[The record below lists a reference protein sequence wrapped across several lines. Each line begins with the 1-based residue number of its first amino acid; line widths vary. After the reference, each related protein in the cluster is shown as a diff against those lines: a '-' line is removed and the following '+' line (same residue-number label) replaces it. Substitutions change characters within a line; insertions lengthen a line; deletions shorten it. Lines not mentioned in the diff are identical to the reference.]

1 MSDTEIDFRVET
13 LIFQKEI
20 DFLQDEGAILLG
32 AIQIFEDYM
41 ILKTKQKVTEND
53 LKEMEEMIKKF
64 LRVLS
69 LIDAYHAFQNENQ
82 KLSDENIDS
91 FTSLVSTCYWSRLNK
106 FTNDIESSLQMK
118 WFFFLFF

>member
-53 LKEMEEMIKKF
+53 LKEMEVMIKKF

-106 FTNDIESSLQMK
+106 FTNDIESSLQK
-118 WFFFLFF
+118 